1 LRLSWR
7 DIQKSPALAMEMNQ
21 LLTRRLQQTEI
32 LLSILNKNQIEE
44 RLMRFL
50 AFLAR
55 EFGKESP
62 EGIRIDIRLT
72 HQQIATIVGTTR
84 VTVTKILGAFKK
96 ASLVGKGKTKYL
108 CIHRDVLTLP

>member
-1 LRLSWR
+1 
-7 DIQKSPALAMEMNQ
+7 MEINQ
-21 LLTRRLQQTEI
+21 LLIRRLQQTEI
-32 LLSILNKNQIEE
+32 LWSILNNNQIEK
-44 RLMRFL
+44 RLLRFL

-72 HQQIATIVGTTR
+72 HQEIATIVGTTR
-84 VTVTKILGAFKK
+84 ITVTRFLGAFKK

-108 CIHRDVLTLP
+108 CIHRDVLILL